1 MNKMDKQDKF
11 FALRVQAQALL
22 NKSQLPASELTGIQ
36 SIIHELDTHSIE
48 LELQNEELLASEKNL
63 HDSVQ
68 NYMELYDFSPV
79 GYCSLNT
86 EGVIVNANLTFTV
99 MLNITRKK
107 LINRRF
113 ASFVLNSDK
122 DIFYFYQKAFVNR
135 TATSC
140 EVRLQPQNNLPFWI
154 KIDASYKSGLI
165 LLAMTDIS
173 YLKAME
179 SELLLAANIFEEGDE
194 AIMVA
199 SPDKI
204 ILKVNKAFTKITGYS
219 ADEAVGQ
226 KTSLLKSG
234 KQDAAFYLQLWNTLK
249 ITHYWQG
256 ELWNK
261 RKNGEI
267 YPQWMSIF
275 EQCNIRHEIEHYIAV
290 FSDITDRKTAETRI
304 HFMAHYDALTGLANR
319 VLLHE
324 KINGAIDQSL
334 GKNDSF
340 AVMMLDLDNFK
351 VINDSLGHSIGDEL
365 LKEVARRL
373 LECTRIEDTV
383 ARLGGDEFVILL
395 LDLGHH
401 KTETADNAAQVAEK
415 VLHSLAQP
423 ITLDNHHLHI
433 TTSIGIAI
441 NTDADNA
448 SLLIKYADNALYSA
462 KGLGRNNYQFYSME
476 MNATANFR
484 LMVENELRHAL
495 EHSQLELYYQPQ
507 VDIKTNRISSA
518 EALLRWH
525 HPKKGIISPASFIPI
540 AEKTGL
546 IVLVGT
552 WVIKAACLQIAE
564 WNNLQLTH
572 PIDYLAVNV
581 SARQFIQQDFVEL
594 VINTINETG
603 INANQLEIE
612 LTEGVL
618 IYDVDDTLKKLQ
630 TLKELGVRIAV
641 DDFGTGYSSLS
652 YLKRFPLNMLKID
665 KSFIDTVTTN
675 TSDAVIVQTIIMLA
689 KGLEISVIAEGVE
702 TEQQLEFLRLR
713 ECDAFQ
719 GYFCSPPVPNAA
731 FLALLDSIR
740 SVVG

>member
-165 LLAMTDIS
+165 LLAITDIS

-179 SELLLAANIFEEGDE
+179 AELLLAANIFEEGDE

-199 SPDKI
+199 SPDRI
-204 ILKVNKAFTKITGYS
+204 IIKVNKAFSKITGYS

-275 EQCNIRHEIEHYIAV
+275 EQCNAQREIEHYIAV

-564 WNNLQLTH
+564 WNNLQLTN

-581 SARQFIQQDFVEL
+581 SARQFIQQNFVEL

-652 YLKRFPLNMLKID
+652 YLKRFPLNVLKID
-665 KSFIDTVTTN
+665 KSFIDTVTTDS
-675 TSDAVIVQTIIMLA
+675 SDSVIVQTIIMLA

-702 TEQQLEFLRLR
+702 TEQQLDFLRLR

-740 SVVG
+740 Y

>member
-165 LLAMTDIS
+165 LLAITDIS

-179 SELLLAANIFEEGDE
+179 AELLLAANIFEEGDE

-199 SPDKI
+199 SPDRI
-204 ILKVNKAFTKITGYS
+204 IIKVNKAFSKITGYS

-319 VLLHE
+319 VQLHE
-324 KINGAIDQSL
+324 HINEAIEQSL
-334 GKNDSF
+334 DKNNSF
-340 AVMMLDLDNFK
+340 ALMMLDLDNFK

-564 WNNLQLTH
+564 WNNLQLTN

-581 SARQFIQQDFVEL
+581 SARQFIQQNFVEL

-652 YLKRFPLNMLKID
+652 YLKRFPLNVLKID
-665 KSFIDTVTTN
+665 KSFIDTVTTDS
-675 TSDAVIVQTIIMLA
+675 SDSVIVQTIIMLA

-702 TEQQLEFLRLR
+702 TEQQLDFLRLR

-740 SVVG
+740 Y

>member
-1 MNKMDKQDKF
+1 
-11 FALRVQAQALL
+11 
-22 NKSQLPASELTGIQ
+22 
-36 SIIHELDTHSIE
+36 
-48 LELQNEELLASEKNL
+48 
-63 HDSVQ
+63 
-68 NYMELYDFSPV
+68 
-79 GYCSLNT
+79 
-86 EGVIVNANLTFTV
+86 
-99 MLNITRKK
+99 
-107 LINRRF
+107 
-113 ASFVLNSDK
+113 
-122 DIFYFYQKAFVNR
+122 
-135 TATSC
+135 
-140 EVRLQPQNNLPFWI
+140 
-154 KIDASYKSGLI
+154 
-165 LLAMTDIS
+165 MTDIS

-179 SELLLAANIFEEGDE
+179 AELLLAANIFEEGDE
-194 AIMVA
+194 AIMIA
-199 SPDKI
+199 SPAQI

-219 ADEAVGQ
+219 VDEAVGQ

-234 KQDAAFYLQLWNTLK
+234 KQNAAFYLQLWETLK

-267 YPQWMSIF
+267 YPQWLSIF
-275 EQCNIRHEIEHYIAV
+275 EKCNAQHEIEHYIAV

-319 VLLHE
+319 VQLHE
-324 KINGAIDQSL
+324 QINEAIEQSL
-334 GKNDSF
+334 DKNDSF

-395 LDLGHH
+395 HDLGHY
-401 KTETADNAAQVAEK
+401 KNEAADNVAQVAEK
-415 VLHSLAQP
+415 VLHCLAQP
-423 ITLDNHHLHI
+423 ITINNHHLHI

-441 NTDADNA
+441 NTDADTA
-448 SLLIKYADNALYSA
+448 THLIKYADNALYSA
-462 KGLGRNNYQFYSME
+462 KSLGRNNYQFYSTE
-476 MNATANFR
+476 MNETANFR
-484 LMVENELRHAL
+484 LTVENELRYAL

-525 HPKKGIISPASFIPI
+525 HPQKGMISPAIFIPI

-546 IVLVGT
+546 IVLIGT
-552 WVIKAACLQIAE
+552 WVMRTACLQIAE
-564 WNNLQLTH
+564 WNKLQLTH

-581 SARQFIQQDFVEL
+581 SARQFIQQNFVEL
-594 VINTINETG
+594 VINMINDTG

-630 TLKELGVRIAV
+630 TLKELGVRIAI

-652 YLKRFPLNMLKID
+652 YLKRFPLNVLKID
-665 KSFIDTVTTN
+665 KSFIDTVVTD

-702 TEQQLEFLRLR
+702 SEQQLEFLRLR

-731 FLALLDSIR
+731 FLALLDRAKAI
-740 SVVG
+740 

>member
-1 MNKMDKQDKF
+1 MDKQNKF
-11 FALRVQAQALL
+11 FALRKQAEALL
-22 NKSQLPASELTGIQ
+22 NKSGLPASELIGIQ
-36 SIIHELDTHSIE
+36 SIIHELDTHRIE

-122 DIFYFYQKAFVNR
+122 DIFYFYQKAFVNQ
-135 TATSC
+135 TVTSC
-140 EVRLQPQNNLPFWI
+140 ELRLQPQNNLPFWI

-165 LLAMTDIS
+165 LLAITDIS

-199 SPDKI
+199 SPNRI

-267 YPQWMSIF
+267 YPQWLSIF
-275 EQCNIRHEIEHYIAV
+275 EQCNAQYEVEHYIAM

-324 KINGAIDQSL
+324 KINEAINHSL
-334 GKNDSF
+334 GKNNPF
-340 AVMMLDLDNFK
+340 VMMMLDLDNFK
-351 VINDSLGHSIGDEL
+351 IINDSLGHSIGDEL

-373 LECTRIEDTV
+373 LECTRIEDSV
-383 ARLGGDEFVILL
+383 ARLGGDEFAILL
-395 LDLGHH
+395 HDRGHY
-401 KTETADNAAQVAEK
+401 KNEAADNAAQVAEK

-441 NTDADNA
+441 NSDADTA
-448 SLLIKYADNALYSA
+448 THLVKYADNALYSA
-462 KGLGRNNYQFYSME
+462 KALGRNNYQFYSTE
-476 MNATANFR
+476 MNESANFR
-484 LMVENELRHAL
+484 LTIENELRHAL
-495 EHSQLELYYQPQ
+495 ECSQLELYYQPQ

-546 IVLVGT
+546 IVLIGT

-581 SARQFIQQDFVEL
+581 SARQFIQQNFVEL

-652 YLKRFPLNMLKID
+652 YLKRFPLNVLKID
-665 KSFIDTVTTN
+665 KSFIDTVTTDS
-675 TSDAVIVQTIIMLA
+675 SDSVIVQTIIMLA

-702 TEQQLEFLRLR
+702 TEQQLDFLRLR
-713 ECDAFQ
+713 ECDTFQ
-719 GYFCSPPVPNAA
+719 GYFCSPPVPNTA
-731 FLALLDSIR
+731 FLALLDSTR
-740 SVVG
+740 H

>member
-179 SELLLAANIFEEGDE
+179 AELLLAANIFEEGDE

-199 SPDKI
+199 SPDRI
-204 ILKVNKAFTKITGYS
+204 IIKVNKAFSKITGYS

-319 VLLHE
+319 VQLHE
-324 KINGAIDQSL
+324 HINEAIEQSL
-334 GKNDSF
+334 DKNNSF
-340 AVMMLDLDNFK
+340 ALMMLDLDNFK

-415 VLHSLAQP
+415 VLNSLAQP

-564 WNNLQLTH
+564 WNNLQLTN

-652 YLKRFPLNMLKID
+652 YLKRFPLNVLKID
-665 KSFIDTVTTN
+665 KSFIDTVTTDS
-675 TSDAVIVQTIIMLA
+675 SDSVIVQTIIMLA

-702 TEQQLEFLRLR
+702 TEQQLDFLRLR

-740 SVVG
+740 Y

>member
-1 MNKMDKQDKF
+1 MDKQNKF
-11 FALRVQAQALL
+11 FALRKQAEALL
-22 NKSQLPASELTGIQ
+22 NKSGLPASELIGIQ
-36 SIIHELDTHSIE
+36 SVIQELDTHRIE

-122 DIFYFYQKAFVNR
+122 DIFYFYQKAFVNQ
-135 TATSC
+135 TVHSC
-140 EVRLQPQNNLPFWI
+140 ELRLQPQNNLPFWI

-165 LLAMTDIS
+165 LLAITDIS

-179 SELLLAANIFEEGDE
+179 AELLLAANIFEEGEE

-199 SPDKI
+199 SPDRI

-267 YPQWMSIF
+267 YPQWLSIF
-275 EQCNIRHEIEHYIAV
+275 EKCNAQYEIEHYIAV

-324 KINGAIDQSL
+324 KINEAIDQSL

-340 AVMMLDLDNFK
+340 ALMMLDLDNFK

-373 LECTRIEDTV
+373 LECTRTEDTV

-415 VLHSLAQP
+415 VLNSLAQP
-423 ITLDNHHLHI
+423 ITVDNHHLHI

-462 KGLGRNNYQFYSME
+462 KGLGRNNYQFYSVK
-476 MNATANFR
+476 MNTTANFR

-546 IVLVGT
+546 IVLIGT
-552 WVIKAACLQIAE
+552 WVMRAACLQIAE

-581 SARQFIQQDFVEL
+581 SARQFIQQNFVEL

-612 LTEGVL
+612 L
-618 IYDVDDTLKKLQ
+618 
-630 TLKELGVRIAV
+630 
-641 DDFGTGYSSLS
+641 
-652 YLKRFPLNMLKID
+652 N
-665 KSFIDTVTTN
+665 
-675 TSDAVIVQTIIMLA
+675 
-689 KGLEISVIAEGVE
+689 
-702 TEQQLEFLRLR
+702 
-713 ECDAFQ
+713 
-719 GYFCSPPVPNAA
+719 
-731 FLALLDSIR
+731 
-740 SVVG
+740 

>member
-1 MNKMDKQDKF
+1 MDKRDKF
-11 FALRVQAQALL
+11 FALRKQAEALL
-22 NKSQLPASELTGIQ
+22 NRSELPASQLTDIQ
-36 SIIHELDTHSIE
+36 AIIQELDTHRIE
-48 LELQNEELLASEKNL
+48 LELQNEELLASEQNL
-63 HDSVQ
+63 HDSIQ

-122 DIFYFYQKAFVNR
+122 DIFYFYQNAFLNQ

-140 EVRLQPQNNLPFWI
+140 ELRLQRQNNLPFWI

-165 LLAMTDIS
+165 LLAITDIS

-179 SELLLAANIFEEGDE
+179 AELLLAANIFEEGDE
-194 AIMVA
+194 AIMIA
-199 SPDKI
+199 SPAQI

-219 ADEAVGQ
+219 VDEAVGQ

-234 KQDAAFYLQLWNTLK
+234 KQNAAFYLQLWETLK

-267 YPQWMSIF
+267 YPQWLSIF

-324 KINGAIDQSL
+324 KINEAIDQSL

-373 LECTRIEDTV
+373 LECTRIEDSV

-415 VLHSLAQP
+415 VLYSLAQP

-462 KGLGRNNYQFYSME
+462 KALGRNNYQFYSME

-564 WNNLQLTH
+564 WNNLQLTN

-581 SARQFIQQDFVEL
+581 SARQFIQQNFVEL

-652 YLKRFPLNMLKID
+652 YLKRFPLNVLKID
-665 KSFIDTVTTN
+665 KSFIDTVTTDS
-675 TSDAVIVQTIIMLA
+675 SDSVIVQTIIMLA

>member
-1 MNKMDKQDKF
+1 MDKRDKF
-11 FALRVQAQALL
+11 FALRKQAEALL
-22 NKSQLPASELTGIQ
+22 NRSGLSASGLTGIQ
-36 SIIHELDTHSIE
+36 AIIHELDTHRIE
-48 LELQNEELLASEKNL
+48 LELQNAQLIDSEKNL
-63 HDSVQ
+63 HDSVEIH
-68 NYMELYDFSPV
+68 MELYDFSPV

-122 DIFYFYQKAFVNR
+122 DIFYFYQKGLLNQS
-135 TATSC
+135 ATSC
-140 EVRLQPQNNLPFWI
+140 ELRLQPQNNLPFWI

-179 SELLLAANIFEEGDE
+179 VELLLAANIFEEGEE

-199 SPDKI
+199 SPDRI

-267 YPQWMSIF
+267 YPQWMSVF

-324 KINGAIDQSL
+324 KINEAIDQSL

-373 LECTRIEDTV
+373 LECTRIEDSV

-740 SVVG
+740 H